1 MKITATTELP
11 TTIPAI
17 LSSRARNASPDSDL
31 ISKRSSRKPP
41 RRKAR
46 TPAGGARLKRD
57 GAAGG
62 RRSRPETPLLR
73 WKFDDIE
80 REKDAN
86 VLDVDEKI
94 APEHGRRSGRKV
106 RKGREVT
113 VSSRRLA
120 SGLWRLQLPEVDA
133 AHGGRWSRQ
142 KSEDRLGFEPGID
155 RVRTPFPCQSNTKAY
170 DSEAK
175 DLLQSPHSM
184 HHHKSGFLCRLEPSF
199 QFSNSAMEGATKWN
213 PVCSKTSDEVRQL
226 YGQMKQFDQQVSAV
240 SVVSALEA
248 ELAQARARIDELE
261 AERRSSKKK
270 LEHFLK
276 KVSEE
281 RASWRRREHEKIR
294 AIIDDVKTDL
304 NRERKNRQR
313 IELINS
319 KLVNELSD
327 VKLSA
332 KRFMQDYEKERKDRE
347 VLEEVCDELAK
358 EIGDD
363 KAEAESLK
371 RESMKLR
378 DEMEEER
385 KMLQMAEVWREER
398 VQMKLVAAKVALEEK
413 YAQMNKVMAD
423 IAAFLR
429 SKGANPDVKEMKE
442 VESLCEAAA
451 AVNIQD
457 VKEFTYVPPNP
468 DDIFSI
474 LEEVNF
480 GEPNERE
487 IEACAAYSPA
497 SHASK
502 IHTVSPEINMVKKD
516 DIRRHSNAFSE
527 ENGDIEEDESGWET
541 VSHAEDQGSSYS
553 PGGSDPS
560 VHKFRQDSN
569 ASGSVTDWEENADEE
584 TPITEISEVRS
595 VPMKQLKKGSS
606 ISRLWKS
613 CPNNGENYKIIS
625 VVEGMNGRLSNG
637 RMSSAGIMSP
647 DGGSGKGG
655 LSPPD
660 LAGQWSSPDSGN
672 PHVNRGMKGC
682 IEWPRG
688 AQKNSL
694 KAKLLEARMESQKI
708 QLRQVLKQKI

>member
-120 SGLWRLQLPEVDA
+120 SGLWRLQLPGVDA

-487 IEACAAYSPA
+487 IEACAAY
-497 SHASK
+497 
-502 IHTVSPEINMVKKD
+502 N

-560 VHKFRQDSN
+560 
-569 ASGSVTDWEENADEE
+569 E

-637 RMSSAGIMSP
+637 RISSAGIMSP
-647 DGGSGKGG
+647 DRGSGKGG